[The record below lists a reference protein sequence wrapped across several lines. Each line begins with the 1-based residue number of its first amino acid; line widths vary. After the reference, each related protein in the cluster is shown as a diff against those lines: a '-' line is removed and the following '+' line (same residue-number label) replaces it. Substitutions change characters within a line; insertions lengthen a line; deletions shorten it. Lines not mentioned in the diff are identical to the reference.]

1 MQPVYSVHCSGS
13 DVDGIPGHTGVL
25 GTLPLTETSVSAN
38 SSGGGQLS
46 GAGTGVHGDGLA
58 DDEAILNELADG
70 LAGVGVG
77 DLADFIRVEP
87 DLALSAAD
95 NGRREALLRAEVD
108 PKDIERQ
115 YVTPDAVAGG
125 MEEVGQ
131 RGVIATPEALI
142 QRCKDP
148 GDLSIAGLVPIA
160 RQKGIEMRGSYI
172 LDAVVCRRRS
182 LELELLRKA
191 ISWSGRNQ
199 ARVCALGALTVWG

>member
-1 MQPVYSVHCSGS
+1 M
-13 DVDGIPGHTGVL
+13 DGIPGHTGVL

-58 DDEAILNELADG
+58 DDKAILDELADG

-77 DLADFIRVEP
+77 DLAHFVRVEP

-108 PKDIERQ
+108 PKYVQRQ
-115 YVTPDAVAGG
+115 YVSSDAVAGST
-125 MEEVGQ
+125 EEVGKG
-131 RGVIATPEALI
+131 GVIATPGALI

-148 GDLSIAGLVPIA
+148 GELPIAGLVLVA
-160 RQKGIEMRGSYI
+160 R
-172 LDAVVCRRRS
+172 
-182 LELELLRKA
+182 
-191 ISWSGRNQ
+191 
-199 ARVCALGALTVWG
+199 